1 MKQYLSIVCF
11 MLVSALF
18 AQEQTITVRK
28 VVKLMG
34 TRFEITVVAEDQD
47 IGDIYINE
55 AIAEIQRLEQL
66 ISSWN
71 PDSETSKI
79 NKYAGIKPV
88 AVSPELFQ
96 LIERSIKL
104 SEITSGAFDISYAS
118 LDEVWKFDGSMDY
131 KPTEQQIKTSIA
143 KIGYQNIHLNKEK
156 QTVFLTK
163 KGMRIGFG
171 AVGKGFAADK
181 VKELMVSKGVVGG
194 IINAAGD
201 LTTWGAQASGDSWV
215 VGITNPLNTE
225 KVFSW
230 IPIVESSV
238 ATSGNY
244 EKFVSINNEKYSH
257 IIDPRTG
264 YPAKGINSVSVFAKK
279 AELCDALATAVFIMG
294 KDSGMHLI
302 NQIDGVEVVV
312 VDAANRVHK
321 SSGILMDVK
330 QIP

>member
-1 MKQYLSIVCF
+1 
-11 MLVSALF
+11 MLVGVLS
-18 AQEQTITVRK
+18 AQEQTITVKK

-34 TRFEITVVAEDQD
+34 TRFEITVIAEDQT

-55 AIAEIQRLEQL
+55 AIAEIERLEEL

-71 PDSETSKI
+71 PDSETSQI
-79 NKYAGIKPV
+79 NKYAGIRPV

-96 LIERSIKL
+96 LVERCIKL
-104 SEITSGAFDISYAS
+104 SEITSGAFDVSYAS
-118 LDEVWKFDGSMDY
+118 LDKIWRFDGSMQY
-131 KPTEQQIKTSIA
+131 KPTEQQIKSSIA
-143 KIGYQNIHLNKEK
+143 HIGYQNIIIDKEK

-171 AVGKGFAADK
+171 AVGKGFAA
-181 VKELMVSKGVVGG
+181 
-194 IINAAGD
+194 
-201 LTTWGAQASGDSWV
+201 QASGESWV

-230 IPIVESSV
+230 LPVVESSV

-244 EKFVSINNEKYSH
+244 EKFITINNEKYSH

-312 VDAANRVHK
+312 VDADNKIHK

-330 QIP
+330 